1 MVHFD
6 VNWNDISEP
15 QRENKVLI
23 KYVKIESR
31 FNKQMLHSNAIW
43 KSFCEISREN
53 KDSVSNV
60 LKM

>member
-6 VNWNDISEP
+6 ANWNDISEP
-15 QRENKVLI
+15 QRENIVLI

-43 KSFCEISREN
+43 KAFCEISREN
-53 KDSVSNV
+53 KDSVANV